1 MKRKSRLSGIRE
13 EILKEWRGGEET
25 TNLDRGIH
33 KADQFIAAILKS
45 AGAVDGLD
53 EDQVKSA
60 WKELAGDF
68 ISQHTEPV
76 SVKNGNLVLRVNQ
89 PTMRFHLE
97 QMKPMLLKRIQEQLG
112 KDRIKV
118 IKFHLG

>member
-13 EILKEWRGGEET
+13 EILNEWRGAEEA

>member
-13 EILKEWRGGEET
+13 EILKEWRGCDEAT
-25 TNLDRGIH
+25 DLTQGIH
-33 KADQFIAAILKS
+33 QAEDFINAVLKS
-45 AGAVDGLD
+45 AGAQDGLRED
-53 EDQVKSA
+53 EVKST
-60 WKELAGDF
+60 WKELAGEF

-89 PTMRFHLE
+89 PTMRFHLD
-97 QMKPMLLKRIQEQLG
+97 QMKPMLLKRLQEQLG

-118 IKFHLG
+118 IKFNIG